1 MINPTEIT
9 EDLANKKLN
18 VTRTFN
24 APIDQ
29 VWKAWT
35 DDTLLDKWWAPRPW
49 KAETKSMNFTE
60 GGTWLY
66 SMVGPE
72 GERHWSRVDFT
83 TITPTESFEA
93 TSRFCNEDGTPDSNM
108 PTIHWVNVFKP
119 FDAGTLYE
127 ATLSF
132 DKAIDMETL
141 VKMGFKGGFT
151 MGLGN
156 LDELLAK

>member
-72 GERHWSRVDFT
+72 
-83 TITPTESFEA
+83 ES
-93 TSRFCNEDGTPDSNM
+93 
-108 PTIHWVNVFKP
+108 
-119 FDAGTLYE
+119 
-127 ATLSF
+127 
-132 DKAIDMETL
+132 AI
-141 VKMGFKGGFT
+141 G
-151 MGLGN
+151 
-156 LDELLAK
+156 AA

>member
-1 MINPTEIT
+1 
-9 EDLANKKLN
+9 
-18 VTRTFN
+18 
-24 APIDQ
+24 
-29 VWKAWT
+29 
-35 DDTLLDKWWAPRPW
+35 
-49 KAETKSMNFTE
+49 
-60 GGTWLY
+60 
-66 SMVGPE
+66 
-72 GERHWSRVDFT
+72 
-83 TITPTESFEA
+83 
-93 TSRFCNEDGTPDSNM
+93 M